1 MIDMLKH
8 YFTCDPARCKLT
20 AMDMTSEQ
28 IQAYQQD
35 GAIVLRGAFAGWVD
49 ILRRGVEANMQ
60 TPGPYGSE
68 NVAPGD
74 GGGRFF
80 DDYCNWQR
88 IPEFNDFMRNSPAA
102 AIAGQLTGSRQV
114 QVFHDHVLV
123 KEPGTPKA
131 TPWHQDMPYYCVD
144 GMQTGSFW
152 IPLDP
157 VSEENT
163 LRLVMGSHLWPK
175 LLRPKRWASGEDF
188 YADDSQ
194 FIDLPDVEGGQYRI
208 LEPALSPGDAILF
221 NYRTVHGARGNTG
234 ASRRRA
240 FSARFVGD
248 DVCFIERPGRTSPP
262 YPGIGQASGERLRED
277 WFPTVWRTAA

>member
-1 MIDMLKH
+1 MNVTSQQID
-8 YFTCDPARCKLT
+8 T
-20 AMDMTSEQ
+20 
-28 IQAYQQD
+28 YQKD
-35 GAIVLRGAFAGWVD
+35 GAIVLRGPFSAWIDV
-49 ILRRGVEANMQ
+49 LRRGVEANMQ
-60 TPGPYGSE
+60 APGPYGSE
-68 NVAPGD
+68 NVKPGD

-88 IPEFNDFMRNSPAA
+88 IPEFTDFMRSSPAA
-102 AIAGQLTGSRQV
+102 AIAGQLMGARQV

-157 VSEENT
+157 VSEANT
-163 LRLVMGSHLWPK
+163 LRLVLGSHLWPR
-175 LLRPKRWASGEDF
+175 LLRPKRWAGGEDF

-194 FIDLPDVEGGQYRI
+194 FMDLPDVEGGQYRI

-234 ASRRRA
+234 AGRRRA

-248 DVCFIERPGRTSPP
+248 DVRFIQRPGRTSPP
-262 YPGIGQASGERLRED
+262 YPGIGQSSGERLRED
-277 WFPTVWRTAA
+277 WFPIVWRAAA

>member
-1 MIDMLKH
+1 
-8 YFTCDPARCKLT
+8 
-20 AMDMTSEQ
+20 MDMTSEQ
-28 IQAYQQD
+28 TETYQRD

-49 ILRRGVEANMQ
+49 ILRHGVEANMQ

-88 IPEFNDFMRNSPAA
+88 IPEFSDFMRNSPAA

-163 LRLVMGSHLWPK
+163 LRLVTGSHLWPK

-194 FIDLPDVEGGQYRI
+194 FMDLPDVEGGQYRI

-234 ASRRRA
+234 ANRRRA

-248 DVCFIERPGRTSPP
+248 DVCFIERPGHTSPP
-262 YPGIGQASGERLRED
+262 YPGIGQVSGERLRED
-277 WFPTVWRTAA
+277 WFPTVWRAAA